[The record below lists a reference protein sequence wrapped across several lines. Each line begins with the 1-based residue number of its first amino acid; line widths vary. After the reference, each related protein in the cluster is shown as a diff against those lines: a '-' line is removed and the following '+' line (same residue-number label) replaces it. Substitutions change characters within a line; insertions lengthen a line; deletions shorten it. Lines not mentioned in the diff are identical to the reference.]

1 MTLLLDSYFLKPS
14 GNVETR
20 AILADAW
27 KVTVA
32 DNGDGRVL
40 PVKVFHILGHRALL
54 ICRARVRSMLVIPG
68 ASADIDNMPAG

>member
-27 KVTVA
+27 KVTVTN
-32 DNGDGRVL
+32 DSHSRML
-40 PVKVFHILGHRALL
+40 TVKVLHILGHRARLVSSA
-54 ICRARVRSMLVIPG
+54 CVARFARAILTNY
-68 ASADIDNMPAG
+68 IDNVPAA